1 MKCILCKIIFE
12 RIFICKTNSI
22 SNLFTL
28 LCWRNFSL
36 AKSVCYKDEDGT
48 GHASRS
54 SGLLRLVASRVRDWW
69 RSNVD
74 GACGI
79 IVDVVWISS

>member
-1 MKCILCKIIFE
+1 
-12 RIFICKTNSI
+12 
-22 SNLFTL
+22 L
-28 LCWRNFSL
+28 L
-36 AKSVCYKDEDGT
+36 KVCVTKDEDGT
-48 GHASRS
+48 GHALRS